1 MGARGAGDRG
11 GGAVGWPLS
20 TEERL
25 NLGDAGR
32 PNWRHQLHQFT
43 LHCNGPI
50 ERNGKCSIYVLDMT
64 GANTRLARRTAEDL
78 LEDYAV
84 QRPPVDVTDIAEEEG
99 IEVVFATFN
108 RSLADVSGFY
118 DAEERAI
125 YVNEAEHPNRQ
136 RFTLAHELGH
146 HFLHREWAAS
156 SEYQVLLRSSPAFYD
171 RHEVEANEF
180 AGNLLMPKFLLD
192 EFRHLQIPTLA
203 KLFAVSVPAMKYR
216 LQKAYGD

>member
-1 MGARGAGDRG
+1 MD
-11 GGAVGWPLS
+11 
-20 TEERL
+20 
-25 NLGDAGR
+25 
-32 PNWRHQLHQFT
+32 
-43 LHCNGPI
+43 
-50 ERNGKCSIYVLDMT
+50 
-64 GANTRLARRTAEDL
+64 
-78 LEDYAV
+78 DYAI
-84 QRPPVDVTDIAEEEG
+84 QRPPVDPTEIAEEED
-99 IEVVFATFN
+99 IEVVFATF
-108 RSLADVSGFY
+108 STKLADVSGFY

-156 SEYQVLLRSSPAFYD
+156 SEYQVLLRSAPAYYD

-192 EFRHLQIPTLA
+192 EFRHLPIPTMA